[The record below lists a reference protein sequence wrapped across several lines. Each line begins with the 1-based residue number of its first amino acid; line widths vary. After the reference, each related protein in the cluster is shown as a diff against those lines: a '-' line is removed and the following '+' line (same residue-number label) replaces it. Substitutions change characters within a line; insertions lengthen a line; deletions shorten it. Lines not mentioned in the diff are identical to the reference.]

1 MTQKKYRQKQNSM
14 VLIRLLVLML
24 FAALAGGL
32 LYYVFLYSGLFTVKS
47 IQVEGMNQIE
57 ERSLVDRSGI
67 KLGDQFFGIKL
78 SEVSKKIESHP
89 YVRNADVN
97 RKGWSTINIV
107 VREREEYAII
117 PYMGSYITLDEE
129 KVVLNV
135 TDGILGSNVCL
146 VTGIEFSSFQIGE
159 QVQVQN
165 EASLDTAYQILGAA
179 REAEILEMLSEIN
192 VDQSGQVKIVTFNG
206 IEVLFGQIDN
216 PAYAILALKE
226 ALITLHT
233 RNMKDVTIDMR
244 FEGHITVQDKVRQEG
259 EDD

>member
-1 MTQKKYRQKQNSM
+1 MTQKKYRKKQNSM
-14 VLIRLLVLML
+14 LLIRLLVLML

-32 LYYVFLYSGLFTVKS
+32 LYYVFFHSGFFTVKS
-47 IQVEGMNQIE
+47 IQVEGTNQVE
-57 ERSLVDRSGI
+57 EKTVMDRSGI
-67 KLGDQFFGIKL
+67 RLGDQFFGIKL
-78 SEVSKKIESHP
+78 SEASKKIESHP
-89 YVRNADVN
+89 YVRNADVY
-97 RKGWSTINIV
+97 RKGWSIINIV

-159 QVQVQN
+159 LVKVQN
-165 EASLDTAYQILGAA
+165 AASLNTVYQILGAA
-179 REAEILEMLSEIN
+179 REAEILDMLSEIN
-192 VDQSGQVKIVTFNG
+192 VDQNGQVKIVTFNG
-206 IEVLFGQIDN
+206 IEALFGQIDN
-216 PAYAILALKE
+216 PAYAVLALKE

-233 RNMKDVTIDMR
+233 RNMKDVIIDMR